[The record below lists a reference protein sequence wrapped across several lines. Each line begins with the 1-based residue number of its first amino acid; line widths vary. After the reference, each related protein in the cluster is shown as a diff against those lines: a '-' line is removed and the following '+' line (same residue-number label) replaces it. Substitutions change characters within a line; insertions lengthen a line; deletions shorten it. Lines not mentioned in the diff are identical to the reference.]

1 MLSNPTLKHF
11 VKKMAAIS
19 FCSLPFVRTTWLAVQ
34 QEALQIPHVDELVL
48 YFDSTWILRSNCEE
62 TSYIPFCYN
71 FNIVC
76 HSLCYFDL
84 DNSDNSVAPKNLWVD
99 HLGWSRENWSRKSWF
114 VRVDFKRV
122 DFKRVDLDRLNC
134 TNRLCLHK
142 SCTSTVCRQI
152 RVVLDR

>member
-114 VRVDFKRV
+114 CASWFQESWSRETKLYQPSLSTQILHQYCLSADKG
-122 DFKRVDLDRLNC
+122 RLG
-134 TNRLCLHK
+134 
-142 SCTSTVCRQI
+142 
-152 RVVLDR
+152 